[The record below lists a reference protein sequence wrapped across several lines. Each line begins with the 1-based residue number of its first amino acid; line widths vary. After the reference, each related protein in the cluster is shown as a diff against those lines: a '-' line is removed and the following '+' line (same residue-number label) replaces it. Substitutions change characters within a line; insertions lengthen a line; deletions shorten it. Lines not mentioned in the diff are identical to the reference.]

1 MVLVLKTKDLNK
13 KLFKKLRAQIVN
25 LLRNSR
31 ADPKNG
37 VSYIYIKKNLYKVQ
51 YAFIKNCSL
60 YNSDIFCFDKHSNS
74 DTKSSN
80 IKIKVEKERN
90 LFFFWIPLMVLAL

>member
-1 MVLVLKTKDLNK
+1 MSLHVIIYKISEVKLVLVFKTKDLNK

-37 VSYIYIKKNLYKVQ
+37 VSYKKKRVL
-51 YAFIKNCSL
+51 
-60 YNSDIFCFDKHSNS
+60 H
-74 DTKSSN
+74 
-80 IKIKVEKERN
+80 
-90 LFFFWIPLMVLAL
+90 PLTFL

>member
-1 MVLVLKTKDLNK
+1 MRLDIKQFKVSVVKLILVFKTNDLNK

-37 VSYIYIKKNLYKVQ
+37 VSYKKKNV
-51 YAFIKNCSL
+51 
-60 YNSDIFCFDKHSNS
+60 
-74 DTKSSN
+74 
-80 IKIKVEKERN
+80 
-90 LFFFWIPLMVLAL
+90 

>member
-1 MVLVLKTKDLNK
+1 MRLDIKQFKISEVKLVLVFKTKDLNK

-37 VSYIYIKKNLYKVQ
+37 VSYI
-51 YAFIKNCSL
+51 
-60 YNSDIFCFDKHSNS
+60 
-74 DTKSSN
+74 
-80 IKIKVEKERN
+80 
-90 LFFFWIPLMVLAL
+90 